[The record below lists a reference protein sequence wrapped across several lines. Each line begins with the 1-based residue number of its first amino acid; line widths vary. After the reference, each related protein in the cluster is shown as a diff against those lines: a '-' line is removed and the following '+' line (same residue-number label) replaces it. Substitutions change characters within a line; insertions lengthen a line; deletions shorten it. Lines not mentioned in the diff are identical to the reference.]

1 MKVGILST
9 FQSIFPPLRRSRA
22 SDEEVIE
29 VALKALES
37 MFPDFDRNWVSGARL
52 WRADY
57 SQPII
62 ERHYSE
68 LIPEVKAPIENV
80 FISTMAQV
88 YPEDR
93 GTNYAVR
100 NGLAAAELIAAQ

>member
-1 MKVGILST
+1 
-9 FQSIFPPLRRSRA
+9 
-22 SDEEVIE
+22 
-29 VALKALES
+29 
-37 MFPDFDRNWVSGARL
+37 MFPDFDRAWVTGSRL

-62 ERHYSE
+62 ERNYSE
-68 LIPEVKAPIENV
+68 LIPDVKAPINNV

-100 NGLAAAELIAAQ
+100 NGVAAAELIATQ